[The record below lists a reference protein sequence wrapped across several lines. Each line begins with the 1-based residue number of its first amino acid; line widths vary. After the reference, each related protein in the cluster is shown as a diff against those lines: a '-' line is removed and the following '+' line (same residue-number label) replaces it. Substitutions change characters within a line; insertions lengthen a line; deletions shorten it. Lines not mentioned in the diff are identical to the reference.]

1 MNEIKQKTVSYSQ
14 FSLYAKC
21 PHRWELDYLQNRRV
35 YEQSIHTIF
44 GTAFHTTLQNYLTVM
59 YNESVKKADEID
71 LPKYLQ
77 EQIFTEYQTAI
88 QKNGAKHFS
97 DAKELSEFYQDGVE
111 ILKYV
116 KTHRGVYFPSKNH
129 KLVGIEIPLDLQL
142 KGNIGFRGFIDIVI
156 LDERDGSIIIWDIKT
171 STAGWNKY
179 QKADQTKTAQLILYK
194 DFYAKQ
200 YGWDVEKI
208 SVEYLIVR
216 RKINEDAEFVPKRV
230 QLFSPASG
238 KVTRNKVSK
247 LFQEFL
253 DNCFTAEGEYNE
265 KGSFPA
271 METTACKY
279 CPYANSDLCNKK
291 ERIKKK

>member
-21 PHRWELDYLQNRRV
+21 PLRWKLDYLDNLRV

-77 EQIFTEYQTAI
+77 EQIFAEYQTAI
-88 QKNGAKHFS
+88 QKNGGKHFS
-97 DAKELSEFYQDGVE
+97 DPKELSEFYNDGVE

-116 KTHRGVYFPSKNH
+116 KRHRGVYFPSKKH
-129 KLVGIEIPLDLQL
+129 KLMGIEMSLDLQL
-142 KGNIGFRGFIDIVI
+142 KGNVGFRGFIDIVI
-156 LDERDGSIIIWDIKT
+156 LDERDGRIKIWDIKT

-194 DFYAKQ
+194 EFYAKQ
-200 YGWDVEKI
+200 YNWDVEKI
-208 SVEYLIVR
+208 DVEYLIVR
-216 RKINEDAEFVPKRV
+216 RRINENAEFVPKRV
-230 QLFSPASG
+230 QTFAPASG
-238 KVTRNKVSK
+238 KVTRNKIGK
-247 LFQEFL
+247 MFQDFL
-253 DNCFTAEGEYNE
+253 DNCFTEEGEYNSE
-265 KGSFPA
+265 GHFPA
-271 METTACKY
+271 METSVCKY
-279 CPYANSDLCNKK
+279 CPYFNSDLCNKK
-291 ERIKKK
+291 DMIKK

>member
-1 MNEIKQKTVSYSQ
+1 
-14 FSLYAKC
+14 
-21 PHRWELDYLQNRRV
+21 
-35 YEQSIHTIF
+35 
-44 GTAFHTTLQNYLTVM
+44 M

-111 ILKYV
+111 ILRYV
-116 KTHRGVYFPSKNH
+116 KAHRGVYFPSKNH
-129 KLVGIEIPLDLQL
+129 KLIGIEVPLDLQL

-156 LDERDGSIIIWDIKT
+156 QDLRDDSVIIWDIKT

-238 KVTRNKVSK
+238 KVTRNKINK

-253 DNCFTAEGEYNE
+253 DNCFTTEGEYND
-265 KGSFPA
+265 KGNFPA

>member
-1 MNEIKQKTVSYSQ
+1 MNEAKQKTVSYSQ

-77 EQIFTEYQTAI
+77 EQIFSEYQTAI
-88 QKNGAKHFS
+88 EKNGNKHFS
-97 DAKELSEFYQDGVE
+97 DAKELSEFYLDGVE

-116 KTHRGVYFPSKNH
+116 KRHRGVYFPSKNH
-129 KLVGIEIPLDLQL
+129 RLIGIEMPLELQL
-142 KGNIGFRGFIDIVI
+142 KGNIGFKGFIDIVI
-156 LDERDGSIIIWDIKT
+156 LDERDGFVKIWDIKT

-194 DFYAKQ
+194 EFYAKQ
-200 YGWDVEKI
+200 YGFDVDRI
-208 SVEYLIVR
+208 DVEYLIVR
-216 RKINEDAEFVPKRV
+216 RKINEAAEFVPKRV

-238 KVTRNKVSK
+238 KVTRNKIGK
-247 LFQEFL
+247 LFQDFL
-253 DNCFTAEGEYNE
+253 DNCFTAEGDYNE
-265 KGSFPA
+265 KGNFPA
-271 METTACKY
+271 IETSACKY
-279 CPYANSDLCNKK
+279 CPYANSDLCSKK
-291 ERIKKK
+291 ERVKK

>member
-1 MNEIKQKTVSYSQ
+1 MSETNQKTVSYSQ

-21 PHRWELDYLQNRRV
+21 PRRWELDYLQNRRV

-77 EQIFTEYQTAI
+77 EQIFSEYQTAI
-88 QKNGAKHFS
+88 EKNGNKHFS
-97 DAKELSEFYQDGVE
+97 NTKELSEFYLDGVE

-116 KTHRGVYFPSKNH
+116 KRHRGVYFPSRNH
-129 KLVGIEIPLDLQL
+129 KLVGIEKPLEVQL
-142 KGNIGFRGFIDIVI
+142 KGNIGFKGFIDIVI
-156 LDERDGSIIIWDIKT
+156 LDERDNTIKIWDIKT

-194 DFYAKQ
+194 EFYAKQ
-200 YGWDVEKI
+200 YNWEVEKI
-208 SVEYLIVR
+208 DVEYLIVR
-216 RKINEDAEFVPKRV
+216 RKINEASEFVPKRV

-238 KVTRNKVSK
+238 RVTRNKIGK
-247 LFQEFL
+247 LFQDFL
-253 DNCFTAEGEYNE
+253 NNCFTDEGEYNT

-271 METTACKY
+271 IETSVCKY
-279 CPYANSDLCNKK
+279 CPYFNSELCVKK
-291 ERIKKK
+291 DRIKK